1 VYFLQVAHSKM
12 KDNVNVHGQFLTQ
25 LQLLLPDIE
34 FDARSQ
40 DAMETIY
47 EELARKLCK
56 IRIQEF
62 LSATKQ
68 DLAAK
73 KGLASTVDVNLCTTL
88 LSQHTKVSTIRSSN
102 CK

>member
-1 VYFLQVAHSKM
+1 M
-12 KDNVNVHGQFLTQ
+12 KDNVNVHDQFLTQ

-34 FDARSQ
+34 FDTPSQ

-47 EELARKLCK
+47 EELARKLCN

-73 KGLASTVDVNLCTTL
+73 KGLASTVDVNLRTTL
-88 LSQHTKVSTIRSSN
+88 LSQHIKVSTIRCSN
-102 CK
+102 RK